1 MIITD
6 QNTHRRWSQ
15 IRASVRVVASHQIE
29 PQRHPTSRRL
39 PNRVMH
45 RKRNCCTVQLDS
57 RRFYLSTLLLT
68 WGPARRGIGRKAM
81 WQKLSLRA
89 RLNLLLALVLTLG
102 LAINIARLV
111 LEAAPRVQ
119 AEDQSVIRLAREF
132 IETLVVGLNE
142 TPDPDARL
150 NQIVQDL
157 NRLRHVSIARQ
168 DDASAARSPTTDRSS
183 DDREAYSLPAWF
195 VALVHPEK
203 TAVNV
208 PISIHGKAGSLV
220 ITSHPNDEMTEIWD
234 GIVTQLQVGSAIA
247 VALFLITMMVV
258 SRALA
263 PIQALSEAMTK
274 IESGFY
280 DTRVKP
286 DGPPELA
293 VICNKLNHLAGTLG
307 DAVDDKRRLAERV
320 VSLQDIER
328 KEIARELHD
337 EFGPYLFA
345 LRAHAS
351 ALTRIA
357 DLSEPNVDSLRKH
370 GGAILEQVN
379 ALQQFNRRVLEKL
392 RPAGLTELGLRE
404 ALGALLRLWGEAHP
418 DMVIETLISPEL
430 GERGET
436 ADLTI
441 YRTIQEALTNVF
453 RHAGATS
460 VNVSIE
466 PTELASGMAG
476 TSRGGALVRV
486 RDNGSGLRSD
496 HKLGLGLTG
505 IRERILALGGTLT
518 VASGEGGVTVE
529 ALVPNDLRA

>member
-1 MIITD
+1 
-6 QNTHRRWSQ
+6 
-15 IRASVRVVASHQIE
+15 
-29 PQRHPTSRRL
+29 
-39 PNRVMH
+39 
-45 RKRNCCTVQLDS
+45 
-57 RRFYLSTLLLT
+57 
-68 WGPARRGIGRKAM
+68 M

-89 RLNLLLALVLTLG
+89 RLNMLLALILALG

-132 IETLVVGLNE
+132 LETLVAGLNE
-142 TPDPDARL
+142 TPDPAARL
-150 NQIVQDL
+150 DQIVQDL
-157 NRLRHVSIARQ
+157 NRLRHVSITRQ
-168 DDASAARSPTTDRSS
+168 DDAVETRPLTTDRANE
-183 DDREAYSLPAWF
+183 DREPYSLPAWF

-208 PISIHGKAGSLV
+208 PISINGKAGSLV
-220 ITSHPNDEMTEIWD
+220 ITSHPNYEMTEIWD

-247 VALFLITMMVV
+247 VALFLFTMMVV

-274 IESGFY
+274 IESGGY

-293 VICNKLNHLAGTLG
+293 AICAKLNHLAATLG
-307 DAVDDKRRLAERV
+307 DAVDDKRRLEERV
-320 VSLQDIER
+320 VSLQDVER

-357 DLSEPNVDSLRKH
+357 DGKAPNADATRKH
-370 GGAILEQVN
+370 GSAILEQVN

-392 RPAGLTELGLRE
+392 RPVGLTELGLRE

-418 DMVIETLISPEL
+418 EIVIETAISPSL
-430 GERGET
+430 GDNGET

-453 RHAGATS
+453 RHAGATT
-460 VNVSIE
+460 VN
-466 PTELASGMAG
+466 
-476 TSRGGALVRV
+476 
-486 RDNGSGLRSD
+486 
-496 HKLGLGLTG
+496 
-505 IRERILALGGTLT
+505 
-518 VASGEGGVTVE
+518 VTVE
-529 ALVPNDLRA
+529 RTELPSRL